1 MKNRS
6 MAILLVFFL
15 ALTLV
20 GCDNSSG
27 NSSDSEI
34 ITLPDTESQVQVSEG
49 KSSKNVYT
57 YKTAKVEEYLE
68 FLESFDEASNE
79 ILGITTSMPS
89 TIYGDGN
96 FYMVTYQRLDEL
108 REVRHTGKVSLFK
121 TSNEEEYHTFLEN
134 FDETSNEI
142 LGITTSMPSTIHGS
156 GNFYMVTY
164 RELK

>member
-1 MKNRS
+1 

-89 TIYGDGN
+89 TI
-96 FYMVTYQRLDEL
+96 
-108 REVRHTGKVSLFK
+108 
-121 TSNEEEYHTFLEN
+121 
-134 FDETSNEI
+134 
-142 LGITTSMPSTIHGS
+142 HGS